1 MFNLIKEVINS
12 KSYKLEDMLYKINK
26 MYIESYISEQEK
38 TELDNLARENAD
50 PVNSYAPILEQIDNL
65 YIKISNLEDRVK
77 LLEKTEEPGQEDEYP
92 EFVQPTGAHNCY
104 NKGDK
109 IIYKTA
115 NKTRTYLVETNT
127 VIKQTNWNYLEP
139 TKDNR
144 ITLITCEKDRKEY
157 RRCIQAIEVK

>member
-1 MFNLIKEVINS
+1 MFDLIKEVINS

-109 IIYKTA
+109 IIYNGKKYICKIDGCVWSPDA
-115 NKTRTYLVETNT
+115 YPSAWE
-127 VIKQTNWNYLEP
+127 
-139 TKDNR
+139 
-144 ITLITCEKDRKEY
+144 
-157 RRCIQAIEVK
+157 EVA

>member
-65 YIKISNLEDRVK
+65 YIKISDLENRVNA
-77 LLEKTEEPGQEDEYP
+77 LEKVGDTEETETEEYK
-92 EFVQPTGAHNCY
+92 EFVQPTDAHDTY
-104 NKGDK
+104 NIGDK
-109 IIYKTA
+109 IIYNGKKYICKTDGCVWSPDA
-115 NKTRTYLVETNT
+115 YPAAWEEVTN
-127 VIKQTNWNYLEP
+127 E
-139 TKDNR
+139 
-144 ITLITCEKDRKEY
+144 
-157 RRCIQAIEVK
+157 

>member
-38 TELDNLARENAD
+38 TELDNLAREYAN
-50 PVNSYAPILEQIDNL
+50 PINSYSPLQEQIDNM
-65 YIKISNLEDRVK
+65 YIKISNLENRIAI
-77 LLEKTEEPGQEDEYP
+77 LENSDPVEPGQEDEYP

-109 IIYKTA
+109 IIYNGKKYICKMDGCVWSPDA
-115 NKTRTYLVETNT
+115 YPAAWEEL
-127 VIKQTNWNYLEP
+127 
-139 TKDNR
+139 
-144 ITLITCEKDRKEY
+144 
-157 RRCIQAIEVK
+157 

>member
-65 YIKISNLEDRVK
+65 YIKISDLENRVNA
-77 LLEKTEEPGQEDEYP
+77 LEKVGDTEETETEEYP
-92 EFVQPTGAHNCY
+92 EFIQPTGAHDCY
-104 NKGDK
+104 NMGDK
-109 IIYKTA
+109 IFYNGKKYICKIDGCVWAPDAYPSA
-115 NKTRTYLVETNT
+115 WE
-127 VIKQTNWNYLEP
+127 
-139 TKDNR
+139 
-144 ITLITCEKDRKEY
+144 
-157 RRCIQAIEVK
+157 EVA

>member
-65 YIKISNLEDRVK
+65 YIKISDLENRVNA
-77 LLEKTEEPGQEDEYP
+77 LEKVGDTEETETEEYK
-92 EFVQPTGAHNCY
+92 EFVQPTGAHDCY
-104 NKGDK
+104 NMDDK
-109 IIYKTA
+109 IFYNGKKYICKIYGCVWA
-115 NKTRTYLVETNT
+115 PDAYPSAWE
-127 VIKQTNWNYLEP
+127 
-139 TKDNR
+139 
-144 ITLITCEKDRKEY
+144 
-157 RRCIQAIEVK
+157 EVDE

>member
-109 IIYKTA
+109 IIYNGKKYICKIDGCVWSPDA
-115 NKTRTYLVETNT
+115 YPSAWEEVTN
-127 VIKQTNWNYLEP
+127 E
-139 TKDNR
+139 
-144 ITLITCEKDRKEY
+144 
-157 RRCIQAIEVK
+157 

>member
-1 MFNLIKEVINS
+1 MYSIIKQVIES

-77 LLEKTEEPGQEDEYP
+77 LLEKTEEPGEEEEYP
-92 EFVQPTGAHNCY
+92 EFIQPTGAHDCY
-104 NKGDK
+104 NMGDK
-109 IIYKTA
+109 IFYNGKKYICKIDGCVWAPDAYPSA
-115 NKTRTYLVETNT
+115 WE
-127 VIKQTNWNYLEP
+127 
-139 TKDNR
+139 
-144 ITLITCEKDRKEY
+144 
-157 RRCIQAIEVK
+157 EVA

>member
-65 YIKISNLEDRVK
+65 YIKISDLENRVNA
-77 LLEKTEEPGQEDEYP
+77 LEKVGDTEETETEEYK
-92 EFVQPTGAHNCY
+92 EFVQPTGAHDTY
-104 NKGDK
+104 NIGDK
-109 IIYKTA
+109 IFYNGKKYICKIDGCVWSPDAYPSA
-115 NKTRTYLVETNT
+115 WE
-127 VIKQTNWNYLEP
+127 
-139 TKDNR
+139 
-144 ITLITCEKDRKEY
+144 
-157 RRCIQAIEVK
+157 EV

>member
-77 LLEKTEEPGQEDEYP
+77 LLEKTEEPGEEEEYP

-104 NKGDK
+104 NKGSK
-109 IIYKTA
+109 ITFEGEKKICNIDGCVWSPDAYPA
-115 NKTRTYLVETNT
+115 AWEEVTN
-127 VIKQTNWNYLEP
+127 E
-139 TKDNR
+139 
-144 ITLITCEKDRKEY
+144 
-157 RRCIQAIEVK
+157 